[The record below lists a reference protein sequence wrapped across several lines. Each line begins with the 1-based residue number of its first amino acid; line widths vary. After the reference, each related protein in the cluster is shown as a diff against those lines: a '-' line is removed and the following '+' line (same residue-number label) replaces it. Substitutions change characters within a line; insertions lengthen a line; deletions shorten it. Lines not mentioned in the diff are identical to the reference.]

1 MATSSS
7 SAVVSA
13 ADLAPAAFN
22 RAPAQSA
29 GTAGRTDDL
38 VYDLGHLMACDTH
51 PFDTEGAAHAP
62 EGAEAYLRAQS
73 RGNVQL
79 LLNRVFNLPQTRT
92 DIGTLAVELPAPRTA
107 LPREKPAPK
116 PRAAT
121 AWQKFAQ
128 RKGISSR
135 KKSRMVHDEAKDE
148 WKPRWGYKKADD
160 VSKDWIIELK
170 GNDADDHDAYAALR
184 QTKAEHKIKNKR
196 KQLGN
201 LERRIGDGKGVGI
214 PTAASGLY
222 DSGKGR
228 DGRGAGKGGARGAGG
243 AGGAAKGKGATKGK
257 RSMGLGRDG
266 TSQALHVAQ
275 RSTAS
280 LGKFDR
286 QLMGE
291 KKDLKKG
298 KKRRREATLANTS
311 ERDGRIME
319 RLLKRG
325 PGGKHVAD
333 PGAQKKV
340 FGGGE
345 DGLGGKRRKK
355 KGKTMG
361 GKNRRPPTR

>member
-7 SAVVSA
+7 SVVVSA

-51 PFDTEGAAHAP
+51 PFDAEGAAHAP
-62 EGAEAYLRAQS
+62 EGAEAFLRAQS

-92 DIGTLAVELPAPRTA
+92 DQGTLAVELPAPTTT

-116 PRAAT
+116 PRVAT
-121 AWQKFAQ
+121 TWEKFAQ
-128 RKGISSR
+128 KKGISSR
-135 KKSRMVHDEAKDE
+135 KKSRMVHDDQKDE
-148 WKPRWGYKKADD
+148 WRPRWGYQKADD
-160 VSKDWIIELK
+160 VSKDWLIELK

-184 QTKAEHKIKNKR
+184 QQKTEQLLKNKR

-201 LERRIGDGKGVGI
+201 LERRIGSAGAGI

-222 DSGKGR
+222 DSGKGAEFG
-228 DGRGAGKGGARGAGG
+228 GRGAGKGGARGGAG
-243 AGGAAKGKGATKGK
+243 AGGAAKGKGARKGK
-257 RSMGLGRDG
+257 RAVGLGADG

-286 QLMGE
+286 QLLGE

-298 KKRRREATLANTS
+298 KKRRRPSAMASTTD
-311 ERDGRIME
+311 RDAGIME

-325 PGGKHVAD
+325 PSGKHVAD
-333 PGAQKKV
+333 PGRAKKV
-340 FGGGE
+340 YGGGE
-345 DGLGGKRRKK
+345 DGLQRKKK
-355 KGKTMG
+355 KGKAL